1 MKPDQRLVSSEF
13 IRFEAFRKYLLT
25 FYAVFV
31 CSFFLRISRMVETF
45 DRAKRLECKT
55 IKINIIWSVYAKF
68 HYELMCKNGLWR
80 ASAHHLDG
88 FFFFICWFLVPSHSI
103 KTEYIVSN
111 AVCTLTTFS
120 RILLYLS
127 LAVLWIIP
135 RKCFFRII
143 KRWAARAHTA
153 RFNFA
158 PSKSLWAKRP
168 HFMSL
173 YYRLSPQNRF
183 LIHFMH
189 CVFELCLYSS
199 IKVVHV
205 FACLFLSLLW
215 FARCLSFTVSYI
227 SSQQNIYELPSYQ
240 LQ

>member
-80 ASAHHLDG
+80 ASAHHLDC
-88 FFFFICWFLVPSHSI
+88 FFSFICWFLVPSHSI

-111 AVCTLTTFS
+111 GVCTLTTFL
-120 RILLYLS
+120 RILLSLS

-143 KRWAARAHTA
+143 KRRAHCSTQL
-153 RFNFA
+153 RF
-158 PSKSLWAKRP
+158 
-168 HFMSL
+168 
-173 YYRLSPQNRF
+173 
-183 LIHFMH
+183 
-189 CVFELCLYSS
+189 E
-199 IKVVHV
+199 
-205 FACLFLSLLW
+205 
-215 FARCLSFTVSYI
+215 
-227 SSQQNIYELPSYQ
+227 
-240 LQ
+240 